1 MSSPYLINTLT
12 NRTSRSARG
21 SVQVANMIIDGLR
34 TPDFVSAGTVPI
46 KRLMN
51 NTILFVDCLVKFGP
65 AEIVIACFP
74 TYRFFDDIDKAR
86 KGV

>member
-1 MSSPYLINTLT
+1 
-12 NRTSRSARG
+12 
-21 SVQVANMIIDGLR
+21 LR
-34 TPDFVSAGTVPI
+34 TTDFFVSACSVPI

-51 NTILFVDCLVKFGP
+51 NTVLFVDWLVKFGP

-74 TYRFFDDIDKAR
+74 TYRFFDDMDKTR

>member
-1 MSSPYLINTLT
+1 
-12 NRTSRSARG
+12 
-21 SVQVANMIIDGLR
+21 MIIDGLR
-34 TPDFVSAGTVPI
+34 TTDFFVSACSVPI

-51 NTILFVDCLVKFGP
+51 NTVLFVDWLVKFGP

-74 TYRFFDDIDKAR
+74 TYRFFDDMDKTR

>member
-46 KRLMN
+46 K
-51 NTILFVDCLVKFGP
+51 D
-65 AEIVIACFP
+65 
-74 TYRFFDDIDKAR
+74 
-86 KGV
+86 